1 MQPAVP
7 SAQRMRAGVDWR
19 LESWKR
25 RRSGSRISPAPQAST
40 LHAWLGPA
48 IGPAAFE
55 VGEDV
60 LDAFVAAADPAFRDA
75 TVAAFARREEKHKYL
90 ADLYA
95 LARLRLNR
103 AGVPAGNVHGG
114 TFCTMTDAERFYSYR
129 RDRTTGRMAAMIW
142 LAD

>member
-1 MQPAVP
+1 
-7 SAQRMRAGVDWR
+7 
-19 LESWKR
+19 
-25 RRSGSRISPAPQAST
+25 

-60 LDAFVAAADPAFRDA
+60 LDAFVAAADPACRDA
-75 TVAAFARREEKHKYL
+75 TLAAFARREEKHKYL
-90 ADLYA
+90 ANLHA
-95 LARLRLNR
+95 LARLRLER
-103 AGVPAGNVHGG
+103 AGVPPENVHGG
-114 TFCTMTDAERFYSYR
+114 TFCTMTDTDRFYSYR